1 MRNDARRIITLL
13 ISKTK
18 LLLVLLLLH
27 PYENTR
33 TKVLILYFRI
43 NLRLIFKQE
52 LVVQSILYLFA
63 LAFKFCSFF
72 VIVIPFIQLKKIFI

>member
-52 LVVQSILYLFA
+52 LVVQSILYVFA
-63 LAFKFCSFF
+63 LAFNF
-72 VIVIPFIQLKKIFI
+72 VPFS

>member
-18 LLLVLLLLH
+18 SLLVLLLLH

-33 TKVLILYFRI
+33 TKVLILYFRN

-63 LAFKFCSFF
+63 LAFNF
-72 VIVIPFIQLKKIFI
+72 VPFS